1 MALTLHDTITD
12 LPLGELPDSIVEVP
26 TSTAP
31 QARPEHYGWPLPTMP
46 WWAHQPPT
54 RLWGQT
60 MIGVH
65 PQTRVNDS
73 GSIRGGRTKLEEAS
87 AAQSRI

>member
-12 LPLGELPDSIVEVP
+12 LPLGELPDSIVEAP

-54 RLWGQT
+54 RL
-60 MIGVH
+60 
-65 PQTRVNDS
+65 
-73 GSIRGGRTKLEEAS
+73 
-87 AAQSRI
+87 